1 MILKDPELGIEVDLP
16 SGWSV
21 NNSLDGMEIEISK
34 GDDCKI
40 IVLRGGKA
48 STLYLSKVIRK
59 LGCDKI
65 FEGLQICND
74 KKTYVKRLNRDA
86 IIAHC
91 MDNSYKK
98 ILEKLTLFEPSIGYL
113 SNFRRISSPKHKWYL
128 SVPENWNVKEA
139 EPFGDSVLLSSG
151 NIRAWIIVY
160 PSTDLFDV
168 SFILEKRFELLTQNK
183 NVLEKNIVEALNR
196 KGISAV
202 IEKNGRKYI
211 FGIEI
216 SKHKV
221 KGDVEGF
228 IEADFS
234 IIMETGYLAP
244 AHVKD
249 GVLEVIGKIFSSY
262 AFGVNFLSEFLKM
275 SDPKRFL
282 YALAFETKMMGINLF
297 DMLKRYSDAG
307 ESLKNSISRFLN
319 L

>member
-1 MILKDPELGIEVDLP
+1 MILKDLELGIEVDLP
-16 SGWSV
+16 SDWSV
-21 NNSLDGMEIEISK
+21 NNSSDGMEIEISK
-34 GDDCKI
+34 GSDCKI
-40 IVLRGGKA
+40 IILRGGKA

-59 LGCDKI
+59 LGCDEV

-113 SNFRRISSPKHKWYL
+113 SNFRRISSPRHKWYL

-139 EPFGDSVLLSSG
+139 EPFGDSVFLSSG

-160 PSTDLFDV
+160 PATDLFDIK
-168 SFILEKRFELLTQNK
+168 FILEKRFEILTRDK
-183 NVLEKNIVEALNR
+183 YILEKDVIKSLNR
-196 KGISAV
+196 MGIFAT
-202 IEKNGRKYI
+202 IKENRKKFI
-211 FGIEI
+211 LGIEI

-221 KGDVEGF
+221 QGDVEGF

-234 IIMETGYLAP
+234 LIMETGYLAP

-249 GVLEVIGKIFSSY
+249 GVLEIIGKIFSSY
-262 AFGVNFLSEFLKM
+262 AFGVNFLSEFLRM
-275 SDPKRFL
+275 SNPRRFL
-282 YALAFETKMMGINLF
+282 YALAFETKMMGIDLYE
-297 DMLKRYSDAG
+297 MLEGYLKAG
-307 ESLKNSISRFLN
+307 ENLKSSLNKL
-319 L
+319 LK